1 MQLLTKKKKL
11 KKVLKVLKVEKQKL
25 QQQNNLNFQYSI
37 NTRRQRMLTAVF
49 FYPNFVADLKRR

>member
-1 MQLLTKKKKL
+1 MKKKL
-11 KKVLKVLKVEKQKL
+11 KKVLKVLKAEKQKL

-37 NTRRQRMLTAVF
+37 NTRRQRMLAAVF